1 MSCALT
7 RLVACYVTV
16 PDRAVGER
24 IGRALVE
31 KRVAACVNMIPG
43 IVSMYRWEGAVQ
55 QDEELLLMI
64 KSQEHLVQDIV
75 REVKALHPYE
85 CPEVISVALGD
96 GHDAY
101 LDWVR
106 RETTT
111 SILPPQG
118 ETMTDTRVE

>member
-1 MSCALT
+1 
-7 RLVACYVTV
+7 V
-16 PDRAVGER
+16 
-24 IGRALVE
+24 I
-31 KRVAACVNMIPG
+31 
-43 IVSMYRWEGAVQ
+43 SMYRWEGAVQ

-101 LDWVR
+101 LSWVR
-106 RETTT
+106 KETTPVSSDERT
-111 SILPPQG
+111 GS
-118 ETMTDTRVE
+118 VS